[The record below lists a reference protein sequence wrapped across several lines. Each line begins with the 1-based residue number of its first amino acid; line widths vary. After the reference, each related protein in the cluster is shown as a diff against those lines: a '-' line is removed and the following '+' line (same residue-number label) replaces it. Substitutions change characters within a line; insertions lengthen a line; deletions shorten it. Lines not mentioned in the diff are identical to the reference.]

1 MKIDERSVFAAFAP
15 LLHRLSTVGWA
26 GARSASAGSRLQRDG
41 AVGRVRPLA
50 ENILTASVFDGVQ
63 HRVELSIARQELH
76 AACTCGEAPCAHA
89 VAAALEA
96 ARLARQAHAAVTQ
109 QTDVL
114 AALRSRLAR
123 PATPDKVAEP
133 ARMLSDLARL
143 PLDAAI
149 DMVALSW
156 RQSLRHGP
164 NDVQDL
170 LGVVDRLEGQ
180 ARTDHA
186 LARELAVRLLAALG
200 ATKVVFSGMPEAV
213 EPAIRLLA
221 RLALDRPLEL
231 GPQWNQLFDLAEA
244 GHPQVAVHLAIGLE
258 HAAVRAPELAVALA
272 EMLSGRVLAQRAT
285 WREVAAPTP
294 RDARAAG
301 LVVALVRHDN
311 LPMALEL
318 AQLWPPMRSGAL
330 ALAEVLGAHGRQA
343 DLLQLADHYDPRGE
357 TWQALMA
364 AAMAAAL
371 PEHPQTAR
379 QLAALAWRRAPNLQ
393 TFNQLAQLCAG
404 PTWPEQ
410 RHTLA
415 SGALAE
421 DDVAWLAERL
431 AEEPDAV
438 TALLEVALQW
448 PLRERFQREALV
460 HLEKRSPEAAF
471 RIRALRVHSLVVTN
485 VAARTLKDEL
495 LRLKDCALAM
505 GEPGLASDLARLLA
519 REVGEKSAWVSAVSA
534 VFGRA

>member
-1 MKIDERSVFAAFAP
+1 MKIDERSVFATFAP
-15 LLHRLSTVGWA
+15 ILHRLSTVTWV
-26 GARSASAGSRLQRDG
+26 GARAASHGSRLQRDG
-41 AVGRVRPLA
+41 AVGRVRPTA
-50 ENILTASVFDGVQ
+50 ENVLVASVFDGVPQ
-63 HRVELSIARQELH
+63 RVELSIVRQELQ
-76 AACTCGEAPCAHA
+76 ASCSCGEAPCAHA

-96 ARLARQAHAAVTQ
+96 AQMARQAHASVAQ

-123 PATPDKVAEP
+123 PATPDRQPEP

-143 PLDAAI
+143 PLDAAV

-164 NDVQDL
+164 QDVQDL
-170 LGVVDRLEGQ
+170 LDLVDRLEVQ
-180 ARTDHA
+180 AREDHA
-186 LARELAVRLLAALG
+186 LGRELAVRLLAALG

-258 HAAVRAPELAVALA
+258 HAAIRSPELAVALS

-285 WREVAAPTP
+285 WREVATPTS
-294 RDARAAG
+294 RDALADG
-301 LVVALVRHDN
+301 LVVALVRHNDV
-311 LPMALEL
+311 PAAMEL
-318 AQLWPPMRSGAL
+318 ARLWPPMRSGAL
-330 ALAEVLGAHGRQA
+330 ALAEVLGAQGRHA
-343 DLLQLADHYDPRGE
+343 DVLQLGDHFDPRGE

-364 AAMAAAL
+364 AAVTAAL
-371 PEHPQTAR
+371 PEHPKSAR
-379 QLAALAWRRAPNLQ
+379 QLARVAWQRGPNVY
-393 TFNQLAQLCAG
+393 TFNRLAQLIG
-404 PTWPEQ
+404 PLDWPEE
-410 RHTLA
+410 RHALA
-415 SGALAE
+415 MHALAE

-431 AEEPDAV
+431 ALEPDPV
-438 TALLEVALQW
+438 DALLDVALQW

-460 HLEKRSPEAAF
+460 HLERLSPQAAF

-495 LRLKDCALAM
+495 LRLKDCATAM

-519 REVGEKSAWVSAVSA
+519 REVGEKSAWVSAVPA
-534 VFGRA
+534 VFGRG